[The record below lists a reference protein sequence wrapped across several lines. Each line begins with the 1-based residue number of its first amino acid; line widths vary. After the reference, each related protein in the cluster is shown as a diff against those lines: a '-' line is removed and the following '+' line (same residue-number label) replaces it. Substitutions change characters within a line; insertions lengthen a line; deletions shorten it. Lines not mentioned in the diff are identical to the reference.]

1 MMGIEATELWPML
14 LKEDAPRGDITCEGL
29 NLPPLERSAK
39 IIAKEDIKLS
49 GSEIIFSNIPIEL
62 EINCDLFF
70 QDGDTIYAGQCIA
83 ILEGHW
89 KPLLLIERPLLNWLG
104 HFSGVATQTWRF
116 CEEVKGTHCK
126 IIDTRKTMPLFRSYE
141 KQAVLDGGGQNHR
154 TNLSDA
160 MMLKENHLSLYDF
173 NLKKAI
179 NDCLKSNPQKHL
191 TVEASQIGQV
201 EIIAKTGAHRV
212 MLDNFSNEDI
222 ARALQALKDINPNI
236 EVEASG
242 GMTLDRVHSVA
253 KLGVD
258 FISVGALTHSA
269 PQADLTFLMDF

>member
-1 MMGIEATELWPML
+1 MELKATELWPSL
-14 LKEDAPRGDITCEGL
+14 LKEDAPNGDITCESL

-49 GSEIIFSNIPIEL
+49 GSEVIFSYIPKDL
-62 EINCDLFF
+62 EINHELFF
-70 QDGDTIYAGQCIA
+70 KDGDTVYAGQCIA
-83 ILEGHW
+83 LVEGLW
-89 KPLLLIERPLLNWLG
+89 KPLLLVERPLLNWLG
-104 HFSGVATQTWRF
+104 HFSGIATQTWKF
-116 CEEVKGTHCK
+116 CEEVKKTDCR
-126 IIDTRKTMPLFRSYE
+126 ILDTRKTMPLFREFE
-141 KQAVLDGGGQNHR
+141 KKAVLDGGGFNHR
-154 TNLSDA
+154 ANLSEA

-179 NDCLKSNPQKHL
+179 HDCINSYPNKHL
-191 TVEASQIGQV
+191 TVEASSIAQV
-201 EIIAKTGAHRV
+201 EIIAKTKAHRV
-212 MLDNFSNEDI
+212 MLDNFSNDEVE
-222 ARALQALKDINPNI
+222 RALQIINDLDSRI

-253 KLGVD
+253 KLGVH